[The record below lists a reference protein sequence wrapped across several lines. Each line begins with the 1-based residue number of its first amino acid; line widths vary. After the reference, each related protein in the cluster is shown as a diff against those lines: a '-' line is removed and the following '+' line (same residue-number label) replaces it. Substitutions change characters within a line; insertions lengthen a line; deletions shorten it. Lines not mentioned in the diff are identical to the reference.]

1 MFDKKFYNET
11 ADMIKRE
18 FSSALDA
25 KKKMSKDLDDC
36 ITMVNAINRM
46 MERQEKRATA

>member
-11 ADMIKRE
+11 ATMIRE
-18 FSSALDA
+18 AFQPSLDS

-36 ITMVNAINRM
+36 ITMINAINRM